1 MILDILGSAGFGTAI
16 GALFGWLN
24 KREERENMRLQY
36 DHQVNLIKANTDAA
50 VSLAAIK
57 IDEIKAQ
64 TTKLM
69 EEWDARAFERSQQ
82 SSGKFAEGMKAVVRP
97 AILGLLMWQTY
108 LVMSALDG
116 MVGGVAGLPA
126 EDVISLYRTAVLS
139 ILSLTST
146 AVGWYYGSRTSKQ
159 FDKMMTEMRRT
170 K

>member
-24 KREERENMRLQY
+24 KREERENMKLQY

-82 SSGKFAEGMKAVVRP
+82 SSGAFSEAMKAIVRP
-97 AILGLLMWQTY
+97 AILALLMYQTY
-108 LVMSALDG
+108 LILSSLDA
-116 MVGGVAGLPA
+116 MVGGIAGLPA
-126 EDVISLYRTAVLS
+126 EDVVSLFRTAVLS

-146 AVGWYYGSRTSKQ
+146 AVGWYYGTRTSKQ
-159 FDKMMTEMRRT
+159 FDKMMNEMRRT